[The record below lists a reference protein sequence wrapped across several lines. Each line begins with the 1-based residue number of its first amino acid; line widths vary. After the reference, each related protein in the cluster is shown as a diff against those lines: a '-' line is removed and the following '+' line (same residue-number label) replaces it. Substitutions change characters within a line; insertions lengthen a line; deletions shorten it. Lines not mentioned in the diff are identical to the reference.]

1 MESMEPTLFTIL
13 LMREAEPWLWWFLLT
28 QHCPDTQF
36 ASLQHKEAC
45 QVHREIQ
52 VQAVIQ
58 SSGPCLH
65 HHQPEPSPCVHG
77 QWRAGSQLHCLQSSE
92 YQLYIH
98 AWHIWVPPS
107 VILEGTQL
115 MVLWWEWF
123 VGAVFCCLLQLSWRQ
138 RMCLS
143 VVVWL
148 VWWVSFLERSCVWVG
163 DTFLRGCLMRWVGGC
178 LVHRVSVG
186 VWFR

>member
-1 MESMEPTLFTIL
+1 MEPTLFTTL
-13 LMREAEPWLWWFLLT
+13 PMQEAEPWLWWFLLT
-28 QHCPDTQF
+28 QHSPDTQF

-58 SSGPCLH
+58 SAGPCLH
-65 HHQPEPSPCVHG
+65 HHQPKPSSCLHG

-98 AWHIWVPPS
+98 AWHIWVPPA

-115 MVLWWEWF
+115 VVLWREWF
-123 VGAVFCCLLQLSWRQ
+123 VGAVFCCLLQLSQRQ
-138 RMCLS
+138 TYVCVFGC
-143 VVVWL
+143 VVSL
-148 VWWVSFLERSCVWVG
+148 VGECFLERLCVSGGHFPERVCDEMCGWV
-163 DTFLRGCLMRWVGGC
+163 L
-178 LVHRVSVG
+178 S
-186 VWFR
+186 